1 MSKKAKEIREVLRI
15 TLLGNYEVGK
25 TTLRNAF
32 LNNDYSENTLSTVG
46 INKVDTKFNLDNGK
60 EIKLIIWDTAGQER
74 FHSIAISSVKNSQ
87 GIILVFDITNRKSF
101 EDLNMWIDDI
111 NNATDKASIIL
122 FGNKCD
128 LQNRKI
134 SKEEAEK
141 FAKKNN
147 IPYIETSAKL
157 KLNINEAFSIVVN
170 DAYKKYGLVN
180 GLRLKKKKKNKG
192 EGCC

>member
-1 MSKKAKEIREVLRI
+1 MSKKENENREVIRI

-25 TTLRNAF
+25 TTLRNVF
-32 LNNDYSENTLSTVG
+32 LDIDFSENILSTVG
-46 INKVDTKFNLDNGK
+46 INKVDTKFKLNDGK

-74 FHSIAISSVKNSQ
+74 FHSIAITSVKNSQ
-87 GIILVFDITNRKSF
+87 GIILVYDITNRKSF
-101 EDLNMWIDDI
+101 EDLNMWINDI

-128 LQNRKI
+128 LQNRKV

-157 KLNINEAFSIVVN
+157 KLNINEGFSIVAN
-170 DAYKKYGLVN
+170 DAYKKFGFAYGLK
-180 GLRLKKKKKNKG
+180 LKKKKQNKK
-192 EGCC
+192 ECC

>member
-1 MSKKAKEIREVLRI
+1 MSKKENENREVIRI

-25 TTLRNAF
+25 TTLRNVF
-32 LNNDYSENTLSTVG
+32 LDIDFSENILSTVG
-46 INKVDTKFNLDNGK
+46 INKVDTKFKLNDGK

-74 FHSIAISSVKNSQ
+74 FHSIAITSVKNSQ
-87 GIILVFDITNRKSF
+87 GIILVYDITNRKSF
-101 EDLNMWIDDI
+101 EDLNMWINDI

-128 LQNRKI
+128 LQNREV

-157 KLNINEAFSIVVN
+157 KLNINEGFSIVAN
-170 DAYKKYGLVN
+170 DAYKKFGFAYGLK
-180 GLRLKKKKKNKG
+180 LKKKKQNKK
-192 EGCC
+192 GCC